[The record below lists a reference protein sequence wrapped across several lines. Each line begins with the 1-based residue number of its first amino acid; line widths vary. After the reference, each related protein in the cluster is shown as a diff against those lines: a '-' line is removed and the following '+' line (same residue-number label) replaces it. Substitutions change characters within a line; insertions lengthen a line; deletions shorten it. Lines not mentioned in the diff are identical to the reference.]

1 MKRFI
6 GAVLTLVAIIDVAH
20 AKAEEWHWERF
31 GNSSYQGQVQ
41 LRDDLG
47 ISSNYQRFSGG
58 NTAPLFGSTSV
69 QSPLMVVEAAI
80 KMDIVRGGTAV
91 TKPNCP
97 STKAPAIYV
106 APVTVCNY
114 NEGSAMSA
122 FNAYADNTSS
132 TTWTPHVAAY
142 FQGYGWH
149 VLDNTD
155 CGRIQVTTM
164 CQ

>member
-1 MKRFI
+1 MKRI
-6 GAVLTLVAIIDVAH
+6 LSVVLSVLAIVDIAY
-20 AKAEEWHWERF
+20 AKAGEWHWERF

-47 ISSNYQRFSGG
+47 TASNYQRFSAGS
-58 NTAPLFGSTSV
+58 TASLFGSTSV
-69 QSPLMVVEAAI
+69 QSPLLVVDAAI
-80 KMDIVRGGTAV
+80 KMDIVMGGTAV
-91 TKPNCP
+91 AKPSCP
-97 STKAPAIYV
+97 TSKNPAIYV

-114 NEGSAMSA
+114 TEGTAMSA

-142 FQGYGWH
+142 YQGYGWR
-149 VLDNTD
+149 VLDGTA